1 MYDIWSI
8 LGIEPTTNKKKIQQA
23 YADKIK
29 IYHPEDDPEGFQ
41 RLKEAYRSAIAYM
54 KNQSVQG
61 STVQISERVLPDPIL
76 PLNPI
81 VEKVEKKK
89 EYTVEGEPDSGGE
102 HEEGEAIPEYI
113 AKLGSADANSLYG
126 SDIKK
131 YVLCLEQNL
140 VDNNVR
146 VNLKE
151 IEELFEDMRFRL
163 VINLDEFLVCFQE
176 EMSPFIYWNQKAL
189 RLLLEKVTQLMRE
202 NPDHNL
208 IELKKYLSSKRERT
222 NYGETLFWLI
232 VMVVISCCVIGIK
245 ILNSDSYVINH
256 SPKAEEVCQ
265 IVEERYGIEL
275 EEEDIK
281 IRYVKNSDLETKIK
295 NPKVVKYDIVYGDGE
310 EAYSFTGIYLP
321 KEKSGPVFDLEK
333 EIMEKYIEEYLNCEY
348 FPNWKVMAM
357 DGFRIQ
363 PEISSEE
370 DRDVFVE
377 QFSIMMDDLFHD
389 PMMKNSDFE
398 FQFDI
403 GQEGALLTDSVYIS
417 MNKEDYVEKCALL
430 SEQYGMGKEE

>member
-41 RLKEAYRSAIAYM
+41 RLKEAYRSAIAYT
-54 KNQSVQG
+54 KNQSTQGGIMHTPKTVQTPKTEQTPKTVQT
-61 STVQISERVLPDPIL
+61 STTVQIPKTVQILER
-76 PLNPI
+76 
-81 VEKVEKKK
+81 EK
-89 EYTVEGEPDSGGE
+89 
-102 HEEGEAIPEYI
+102 EEGEAIPEYI
-113 AKLGSADANSLYG
+113 EKLGSADANSLYG

-189 RLLLEKVTQLMRE
+189 CLLLEKVTQLMRE

-256 SPKAEEVCQ
+256 SPKAEEVCR

-275 EEEDIK
+275 EEEDIR
-281 IRYVKNSDLETKIK
+281 IRYVKNSDRETKTK
-295 NPKVVKYDIVYGDGE
+295 NPKVVKYDIVYEDGE
-310 EAYSFTGIYLP
+310 DTYSFTGIYLP

-333 EIMEKYIEEYLNCEY
+333 EIMAKYIEEYLKCEY
-348 FPNWKVMAM
+348 FPNWNVMFM

-370 DRDVFVE
+370 DRDKFIE
-377 QFSIMMDDLFHD
+377 QFSIMMDELFHD

-417 MNKEDYVEKCALL
+417 MNKEDYVEKCEML